1 MQQEKFMLIIE
12 QRREQLGLNKREIC
26 IKAGITVQYY
36 DKLLKN
42 DSYMSINILNSLAQS
57 VGLELKLCFIVC

>member
-1 MQQEKFMLIIE
+1 MEQEKFMLIIE
-12 QRREQLGLNKREIC
+12 QRREQLDLNKREIC
-26 IKAGITVQYY
+26 TKAGITVQYY

-42 DSYMSINILNSLAQS
+42 DSYMSINILNSLAKS